1 MNTNQ
6 IIKALETASEAMN
19 EKTICIRFYGVAEG
33 WDFWLDAQEIVEDY
47 DNSLEKWIS
56 EALQTAG
63 FSEEEAEKEADIILG
78 RDTCV
83 VDDEGGLVGCFT
95 SYAHGWGYMNW
106 DGLKEALEA
115 DLNKELAVAALENGI
130 ELSELED
137 RYFGE
142 FGVSLSTY
150 MNRDEATSFAEH
162 YAEQTGL
169 LEELPETLRNYF
181 DFEKFGRDLAFD
193 FTFVDSGRIENMER
207 IYYAFHN

>member
-6 IIKALETASEAMN
+6 IIKALESASEAMN
-19 EKTICIRFYGVAEG
+19 EKTICIRFYGVADG
-33 WDFWLDAQEIVEDY
+33 WDFWLDAQEIVECY
-47 DNSLEKWIS
+47 ESSLENWIS
-56 EALQTAG
+56 EALEKADIP
-63 FSEEEAEKEADIILG
+63 EAEAREAAVTILG

-83 VDDEGGLVGCFT
+83 VDDEAGLVGCFV
-95 SYAHGWGYMNW
+95 SYGLGWGSMDWEGY
-106 DGLKEALEA
+106 KEALEA
-115 DLNKELAVAALENGI
+115 DIDEGLAVAALENGLS
-130 ELSELED
+130 LSEIED

-142 FGVSLSTY
+142 FGVSLSVY
-150 MNRDEATSFAEH
+150 MDRDEATAFAEH

-169 LEELPETLRNYF
+169 LEELPEHLKNYF